1 MVCVAYELS
10 RLVSDIVVLRQAEG
24 SYEVLLAKRAIEPCR
39 GMWTVPGGHLDKGE
53 RFDEAAVRELQE
65 ETGITGILLE
75 RIGVF
80 DRPDRDPRWRSV
92 SVAYVGI
99 LPKGIIPKVSSEA
112 SEFRWWPCGR
122 LPEMGFDHAEI
133 VAAALKRIGPRSA

>member
-10 RLVSDIVVLRQAEG
+10 RLVVDIVVLRQAEG
-24 SYEVLLAKRAIEPCR
+24 SYEVLLAKRAIEPCK
-39 GMWTVPGGHLDKGE
+39 GMWTVPGGHLDQGE
-53 RFDEAAVRELQE
+53 RFDEAASRELRE
-65 ETGITGILLE
+65 ETGIFGIPLE

-80 DRPDRDPRWRSV
+80 DAPDRDPRSRAV

-99 LPKGIIPKVSSEA
+99 IPKGMRLKKSSEA
-112 SEFRWWPCGR
+112 SEFRWWPAGS

-133 VAAALKRIGPRSA
+133 VAAALRKAGFSRA

>member
-1 MVCVAYELS
+1 MAYELS
-10 RLVSDIVVLRQAEG
+10 RLVVDIVVIRKSKG
-24 SYEVLLAKRAIEPCR
+24 SYEVLLARRAIEPCK

-75 RIGVF
+75 RVGVF

-92 SVAYVGI
+92 SVAYRGL
-99 LPKGIIPKVSSEA
+99 LPGGARLKKSSEA
-112 SEFRWWPCGR
+112 SEFRWWPYGR

-133 VAAALKRIGPRSA
+133 VAAALERIGPRSA